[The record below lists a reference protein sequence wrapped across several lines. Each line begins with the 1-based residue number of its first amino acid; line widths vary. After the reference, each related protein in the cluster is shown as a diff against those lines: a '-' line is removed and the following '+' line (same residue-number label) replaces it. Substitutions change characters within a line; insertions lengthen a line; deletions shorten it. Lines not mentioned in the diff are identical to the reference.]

1 MKEDGGIETGS
12 PYHGVLKAVSVFALT
27 IVDSVSIIVA
37 KQGVVEEDAGQV
49 IEIQHDLLCG
59 PSINT

>member
-1 MKEDGGIETGS
+1 M
-12 PYHGVLKAVSVFALT
+12 FALT
-27 IVDSVSIIVA
+27 IVDSVSNIVA